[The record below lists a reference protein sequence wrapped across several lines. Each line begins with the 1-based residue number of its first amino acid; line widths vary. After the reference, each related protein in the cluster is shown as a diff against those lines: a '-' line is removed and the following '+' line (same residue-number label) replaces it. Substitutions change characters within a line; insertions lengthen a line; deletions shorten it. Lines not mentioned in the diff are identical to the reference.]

1 LAAYHGTASVRHR
14 GWAPRVLN
22 AMYALAL
29 AASLPSLLA
38 TATPRELVYSYT
50 VERSQ
55 TDQGD
60 TAHGVD
66 KMDPGGGGTFYFHN
80 NSRDYRPPPA
90 GGGEQRRSGKIV
102 IDVVREQSGGGL
114 VLHVTEDAAAG
125 GPVTCV
131 AFGDTTVV
139 CDPNREILPEVPA
152 LAALLGA
159 GFVDPSRLDNA
170 RHWHIEPTTGYGT
183 TADYTIVGK
192 TGSLLEIK
200 ENATRTE
207 ANSAAKTT
215 IAAAIQ
221 YDMARS
227 LPTSFQQSSV
237 ETDHRGSVNETI
249 STQTTLKLESAPGG

>member
-1 LAAYHGTASVRHR
+1 
-14 GWAPRVLN
+14 
-22 AMYALAL
+22 M
-29 AASLPSLLA
+29 LA

-50 VERSQ
+50 VETSQ

-60 TAHGVD
+60 TAYGVD
-66 KMDPGGGGTFYFHN
+66 KMDPGGGGTFYFPN
-80 NSRDYRPPPA
+80 NAHDYRPPPP

-102 IDVVREQSGGGL
+102 IDVVREQVDGGL
-114 VLHVTEDAAAG
+114 VLHVTEDDAAG
-125 GPVTCV
+125 DPVTCV

-139 CDPNREILPEVPA
+139 CDPNRQISPEVPT

-192 TGSLLEIK
+192 MGTLLDIK
-200 ENATRTE
+200 ENAMRTE
-207 ANSAAKTT
+207 ANSTAKTT

-221 YDMARS
+221 YDVARS
-227 LPTSFQQSSV
+227 LPTLLQQSSI
-237 ETDHRGSVNETI
+237 EIDHRGSVSETI

>member
-1 LAAYHGTASVRHR
+1 
-14 GWAPRVLN
+14 
-22 AMYALAL
+22 MYALAL
-29 AASLPSLLA
+29 AASLLWVA
-38 TATPRELVYSYT
+38 AATPREFVYSYT

-80 NSRDYRPPPA
+80 NARDYRPPPA

-102 IDVVREQSGGGL
+102 IDIVREQADGGL
-114 VLHVTEDAAAG
+114 VLHVTEDDAAG
-125 GPVTCV
+125 GPITCV
-131 AFGDTTVV
+131 TFGDTTVV
-139 CDPNREILPEVPA
+139 CDPNRQISPEVPA

-170 RHWHIEPTTGYGT
+170 RHWHVEPATGYEN
-183 TADYTIVGK
+183 ADYTIVGK
-192 TGSLLEIK
+192 TGSLLDIK

-215 IAAAIQ
+215 IAAAIE

-227 LPTSFQQSSV
+227 LPTSLQQSSI

>member
-1 LAAYHGTASVRHR
+1 
-14 GWAPRVLN
+14 
-22 AMYALAL
+22 M
-29 AASLPSLLA
+29 
-38 TATPRELVYSYT
+38 
-50 VERSQ
+50 
-55 TDQGD
+55 
-60 TAHGVD
+60 
-66 KMDPGGGGTFYFHN
+66 
-80 NSRDYRPPPA
+80 
-90 GGGEQRRSGKIV
+90 
-102 IDVVREQSGGGL
+102 
-114 VLHVTEDAAAG
+114 LHVTEDGNAG
-125 GPVTCV
+125 GPITCV

-139 CDPNREILPEVPA
+139 CDPNRQIAPEVPA

-170 RHWHIEPTTGYGT
+170 RHWHIEPSTGYGT

-192 TGSLLEIK
+192 TGTLLDIK

-227 LPTSFQQSSV
+227 LPTSFQQSSI

-249 STQTTLKLESAPGG
+249 STQTDAKLRERAGWLARFPLRASEIRATRR